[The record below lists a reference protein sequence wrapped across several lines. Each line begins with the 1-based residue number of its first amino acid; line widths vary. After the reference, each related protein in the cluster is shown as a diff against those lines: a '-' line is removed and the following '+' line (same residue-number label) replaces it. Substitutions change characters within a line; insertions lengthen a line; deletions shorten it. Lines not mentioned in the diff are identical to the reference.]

1 MKRKKKHETEEP
13 SYYKLIREEGREMIM
28 VAAKHLLWLP
38 FKGKKCSLATDP
50 LCRI

>member
-28 VAAKHLLWLP
+28 VAAKLLAQQTYCGYHLRV
-38 FKGKKCSLATDP
+38 KNAA
-50 LCRI
+50 